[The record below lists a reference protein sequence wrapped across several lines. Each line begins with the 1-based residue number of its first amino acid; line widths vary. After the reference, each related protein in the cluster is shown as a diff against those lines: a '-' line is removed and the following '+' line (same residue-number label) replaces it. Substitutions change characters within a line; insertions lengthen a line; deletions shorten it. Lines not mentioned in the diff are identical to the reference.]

1 MCALSVIALMALPVY
16 GGATPLQSVFV
27 DAPILGVVSAFQPD
41 LARGAFTAA
50 VGAVAVAVLILAA
63 NGNMLGLSRLGYSL
77 ATNRQ
82 IPSAIGRLHPVRATP
97 YVLVSIAAVMVFCL
111 TLISDTQFLVGLFA
125 FGSMIAFTMAH
136 VSVIVLRFREP
147 DRPSPYRMPLSI
159 PAGRGSI
166 PLPALAGA
174 IMGLAAWVSV
184 LVLHEGARWAGLGWM
199 IFGVLVYIVY
209 RKSQGK
215 SLAKRFVISEQ
226 SLRDDPDL
234 EYGSILVPV
243 FGDKLDDDIVG
254 TAGRLAAEEAEDGQE
269 VTIEAIYVL
278 LVPMSLPI
286 DARIPDDRIEEARR
300 ALRRAREVG
309 EEYDGVKVETA
320 PVRGRTVGQVVVDQ
334 AKRKGAEA
342 IVLAAED
349 VSRTRGG
356 SLLGGRGGPRDRGYG
371 EVTRYVV
378 EKAPCRVILTAA
390 PAGEEGVLDAVAPH

>member
-1 MCALSVIALMALPVY
+1 
-16 GGATPLQSVFV
+16 
-27 DAPILGVVSAFQPD
+27 
-41 LARGAFTAA
+41 
-50 VGAVAVAVLILAA
+50 VAIVLAA
-63 NGNMLGLSRLGYSL
+63 LISLGLAFSGDIEFL
-77 ATNRQ
+77 AG
-82 IPSAIGRLHPVRATP
+82 I
-97 YVLVSIAAVMVFCL
+97 
-111 TLISDTQFLVGLFA
+111 FA
-125 FGSMIAFTMAH
+125 FGAMLAFTIAH
-136 VSVIVLRFREP
+136 ISVIVLRFREH

-159 PAGRGSI
+159 PLGKGS
-166 PLPALAGA
+166 LPVPAVVGA
-174 IMGLAAWVSV
+174 AMGLAAWASV
-184 LVLHEGARWAGLGWM
+184 LVLHPGARWAGLGWM
-199 IFGVLVYIVY
+199 AFGILMFVVY

-215 SLAKRFVISEQ
+215 SLTRRFVISEQ
-226 SLRDDPDL
+226 SLKDEADL
-234 EYGSILVPV
+234 DYGSILVPV

-254 TAGRLAAEEAEDGQE
+254 TAGRLAAEEAEDGQQ

-286 DARIPDDRIEEARR
+286 DARIPQERIDEARR

-320 PVRGRTVGQVVVDQ
+320 PVRGRTVGQVVVSE

-342 IVLAAED
+342 IVLAAEE

-390 PAGEEGVLDAVAPH
+390 PTGEEGVLDAVAPH